1 MREKER
7 GTLTF
12 SGRLNVSPCVANV
25 ELLPAPDILTL
36 GWTRQKKKIVLH
48 GIFFLKEITI
58 SRLLITIQHK
68 EAHEDVGGL

>member
-25 ELLPAPDILTL
+25 ELLPAPEILTL
-36 GWTRQKKKIVLH
+36 GWTEKKFLLH
-48 GIFFLKEITI
+48 RFFFFKEIPI

-68 EAHEDVGGL
+68 EAHEDVVGL